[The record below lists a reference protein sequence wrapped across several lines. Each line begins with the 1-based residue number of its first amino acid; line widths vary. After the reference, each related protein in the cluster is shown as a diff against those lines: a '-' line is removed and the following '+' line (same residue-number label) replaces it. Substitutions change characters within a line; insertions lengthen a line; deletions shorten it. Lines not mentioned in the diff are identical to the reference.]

1 MARKKK
7 SSVVPFQPYESKSQN
22 GTERGYIRLTPS
34 QFHSDAVMDLS
45 PNAFRI
51 FVSMK
56 FRSKGHRE
64 VIYTYENAGE
74 DASISRQTFLNVL
87 DELTRMKL
95 IKRIPT
101 HAYAPSMFEF
111 IEEWK
116 SYYSPRRD
124 LITGKRNP
132 KKKNSN
138 RKQPQKK
145 SR

>member
-7 SSVVPFQPYESKSQN
+7 SSVVPFQPYESRSQN

-64 VIYTYENAGE
+64 VIYTYDHATE

-87 DELTRMKL
+87 EELMRMKL

-101 HAYAPSMFEF
+101 HAYAPSRFEF

-124 LITGKRNP
+124 FITGKRNP

-138 RKQPQKK
+138 RVQPNRK
-145 SR
+145 